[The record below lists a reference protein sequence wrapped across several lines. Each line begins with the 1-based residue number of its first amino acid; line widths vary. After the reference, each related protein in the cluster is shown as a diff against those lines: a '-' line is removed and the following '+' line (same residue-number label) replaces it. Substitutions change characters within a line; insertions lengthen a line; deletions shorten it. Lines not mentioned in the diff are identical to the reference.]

1 MDNFNTPK
9 ETVDN
14 LINIWEAKVKKTFL
28 ASLIL
33 GILAGAYIWF
43 WAQIATVVATWTSD
57 ILWFWL
63 TKLLM
68 WAVFSVAL
76 MLVIIAWWELFTGN
90 VLIIQAKYKKRATWG
105 QLSKNLVII
114 YIANFIWA
122 MFIVLL
128 VYYAHLWSSSDNNLG
143 ITALKIANY
152 KVNIDFIPALIRWIL
167 ANWLVCLAVV
177 MAISAKDITWK
188 IFGIFFPIM
197 TFVAAWF
204 EHSIANMY
212 FIPMWLMLKNQSAL
226 VVSSWL
232 DISNLTWFNFVYW
245 NLVPVTI
252 GNIIGWAIFVWLFYT
267 ITYSKN

>member
-14 LINIWEAKVKKTFL
+14 LISIWEAKVNKTFIS
-28 ASLIL
+28 SLIL

-43 WAQIATVVATWTSD
+43 WAQVATVVATWTPD
-57 ILWFWL
+57 ILGFWL

-76 MLVIIAWWELFTGN
+76 ILVIIAWGELFTGN
-90 VLIIQAKYKKRATWG
+90 ILIIQAKYKRKVTWN
-105 QLSKNLVII
+105 QLWKNLIII
-114 YIANFIWA
+114 YCANFIGA
-122 MFIVLL
+122 LFVAYLI
-128 VYYAHLWSSSDNNLG
+128 YKANLWTSSDSHLG
-143 ITALKIANY
+143 MTALKIAND
-152 KVNIDFIPALIRWIL
+152 KVNIEFIPALIRWIF
-167 ANWLVCLAVV
+167 ANWLVCLGVV
-177 MAISAKDITWK
+177 LAISAKDVIWK
-188 IFGIFFPIM
+188 IFGIIFPVM
-197 TFVAAWF
+197 TFVACGF

-212 FIPMWLMLKNQSAL
+212 FIPMWLFLKNQSAL

-232 DISNLTWFNFVYW
+232 DITNLTWYNFFVW
-245 NLVPVTI
+245 NLFPVTI